1 MSLNPSQTEAVT
13 CKGHQLVLAGPGSGK
28 TRVITEK
35 ILHLIDQGIP
45 PAQILAL
52 TFSEKAAAEMSDRI
66 EQERPSLNLEIHTF
80 HSFCLQMMKENVLA
94 SGISVSGG
102 IISRTNQLVWGLK
115 NIDAFGFEHIRVGN
129 NSAEVVKAVIDGISA
144 FRDELIT
151 PAVLK
156 DYLEKKK
163 VEEVPDEEREYLSLL
178 EDLLKVY
185 RAYEEFKRQEKLI
198 DFDDMILGAVNLLR
212 TNATVRSAY
221 RNRFRYILVDEF
233 QDTNFAQLEL
243 VKQIAGEHL
252 CVVGDDDQTIYRF
265 RGAYLTNIRDF
276 REWAVKHAE
285 ILLDENYRNSPAILA
300 LAMQLMKGAPNR
312 QEKKLFTKKPEGE
325 PITVAACG
333 NEEGEAEYVAAE
345 IGRLVGTKYF
355 SHREGKERTLEYRD
369 FAILSRSR
377 KDGAKFQAALKRHTI
392 PCEYQG
398 DVDFLR
404 LPVVRDMVA
413 YLQIIDNPLVA
424 GVALNRILKLCSVP
438 ETVVQKI
445 NAAAGKRGYA
455 GARKDPEPGNDF
467 VYETLLD
474 AEAVVPDHAAA
485 IAMIVRMLRHFVDD
499 KERHTLPELVYEVMM
514 QASGLYRSALNGEAA
529 RVRLYLAKFYEI
541 TQEYDRIT
549 RHAAISDFLEYL
561 QYFGAFTL
569 DIEEREEQN
578 AVRIITAHK
587 SKGKEFPVVFVVELA
602 PKRFPL
608 TYRPKTF
615 VVPAD
620 LARGLKTGDDEKAL
634 FLQEERRLL
643 YVAMTRAEE
652 RLYLTYA
659 KWYGDNKRETKPSQ
673 FLEELQFR
681 NNPLIT
687 VIEPP
692 ARNADLPVID
702 TTPVEELKTSLQEQA
717 IRAIAEMR
725 LITALQDLV
734 TLERVREFA
743 ERGTDTFDK
752 ETFVATADADI
763 PVADLIAAPPEMPVI
778 PDSLQFSASALKKY
792 QDCPL
797 QYKFSYIL
805 KIPEPPGA
813 SPAAAKG
820 TSVHSVIEHLDP
832 AKPAEDQIPALLD
845 QFWTPEQFESTTQ
858 SEQDKVSAYDLIRT
872 YLAWQATNRNTILEA
887 EKEFSFT
894 LAGREMHGYIDRI
907 EQTPRGGYEVID
919 FKTGSSKSSGITK
932 KNLPENIQLNL
943 YALAIREL
951 YGKLPE
957 KATLLYLK
965 DNNPVVYEPTE
976 ASLRAFTESMEQM
989 IGRIL
994 AGEFPAQPGY
1004 KQCEWCPYGD
1014 LCGEREAEGE

>member
-1 MSLNPSQTEAVT
+1 MPLNPSQETAIKT
-13 CKGHQLVLAGPGSGK
+13 CGLQLVLAGPGSGK

-35 ILHLIDQGIP
+35 ILHLIDQGIQP
-45 PAQILAL
+45 DQILAL
-52 TFSEKAAAEMSDRI
+52 TFSEKAAAEMSERI
-66 EQERPSLNLEIHTF
+66 ETERPNLNLEIHTF
-80 HSFCLQMMKENVLA
+80 HSFCNQMLKENVLA

-102 IISRTNQLVWGLK
+102 IISKTNQLVWGLR
-115 NIDAFGFEHIRVGN
+115 NIDAFGFEHIKVGN
-129 NSAEVVKAVIDGISA
+129 NSAEVIKAVIDGISA

-151 PAVLK
+151 PAILK
-156 DYLEKKK
+156 DYLQKKK
-163 VEEVPDEEREYLSLL
+163 TAEVPAEEREYLGLL

-185 RAYEEFKRQEKLI
+185 TAYGQYKQKEKLI

-212 TNATVRSAY
+212 NNATIREAY
-221 RNRFRYILVDEF
+221 RNRFRYLLVDEF

-243 VKQIAGEHL
+243 VKQLAGEHL

-276 REWAVKHAE
+276 REWATKHAE
-285 ILLDENYRNSPAILA
+285 ILLDQNYRNAPAILA

-312 QEKKLFTKKPEGE
+312 QEKKLFTAKPAGE
-325 PITVAACG
+325 PVTVAACG
-333 NEEGEAEYVAAE
+333 NEAGEAEYVAAA
-345 IGRLVGTKYF
+345 IARLAGTTYF
-355 SHREGKERTLEYRD
+355 SHREGTERTLAYRD

-377 KDGAKFQAALKRHTI
+377 KDGAKFQAALKRHAI

-404 LPVVRDMVA
+404 LPVIRDMVA
-413 YLQIIDNPLVA
+413 YLQVIDNPLVA

-467 VYETLLD
+467 VYEVMQD
-474 AEAVVPDHAAA
+474 AGSIVPGHAAA
-485 IAMIVRMLRHFVDD
+485 IAGIVRMLRHFVEE

-514 QASGLYRSALNGEAA
+514 QASGLYRSALNGDAA

-549 RHAAISDFLEYL
+549 RNAAIGDFLEYL

-569 DIEEREEQN
+569 DIEEREEQD
-578 AVRIITAHK
+578 AVQILTAHK

-602 PKRFPL
+602 PNRFPL
-608 TYRPKTF
+608 KYRPKTF

-620 LARGLKTGDDEKAL
+620 LARGLKSGDDEKAL

-659 KWYGDNKRETKPSQ
+659 KWYGENKRETKPSP
-673 FLEELQFR
+673 FLEELSFR

-687 VIEPP
+687 VTEPP
-692 ARNADLPVID
+692 ARGTDLPVID
-702 TTPVEELKTSLQEQA
+702 TTPVEELKVSLQEQA

-725 LITALQDLV
+725 LSTALQDLV
-734 TLERVREFA
+734 TLERVREYA
-743 ERGTDTFDK
+743 ERGTAEFDSAGFVGGIST
-752 ETFVATADADI
+752 ETPI
-763 PVADLIAAPPEMPVI
+763 ADLIGAPPARPEI
-778 PDSLQFSASALKKY
+778 PETMRFSASGLKTY

-797 QYKFSYIL
+797 RFRFSYIL

-820 TSVHSVIEHLDP
+820 TAVHAVIEHLDP
-832 AKPAEDQIPALLD
+832 TKPAETQVPALLE
-845 QFWTPEQFESTTQ
+845 QFWTPDQFESTTQ
-858 SEQDKVSAYDLIRT
+858 SEQDKVSARELVET
-872 YLAWQATNRNTILEA
+872 YLAWQAKNQNTIVEA

-894 LAGREMHGYIDRI
+894 FAGREMHGFIDRI
-907 EQTPRGGYEVID
+907 EQTPGGGYVVID
-919 FKTGSSKSSGITK
+919 FKSGSSKSSGITK

-943 YALAIREL
+943 YALAIKEL

-957 KATLLYLK
+957 RTTLFYLK
-965 DNNPVVYEPTE
+965 DNNPIDYQPTE
-976 ASLRAFTESMEQM
+976 DSVVAFAGNLEQM
-989 IGRIL
+989 MAKIL
-994 AGEFPAQPGY
+994 AGEFPAQPDYMRCG
-1004 KQCEWCPYGD
+1004 WCPYGD
-1014 LCGEREAEGE
+1014 LCESRETGE

>member
-1 MSLNPSQTEAVT
+1 M
-13 CKGHQLVLAGPGSGK
+13 
-28 TRVITEK
+28 
-35 ILHLIDQGIP
+35 
-45 PAQILAL
+45 
-52 TFSEKAAAEMSDRI
+52 
-66 EQERPSLNLEIHTF
+66 
-80 HSFCLQMMKENVLA
+80 
-94 SGISVSGG
+94 
-102 IISRTNQLVWGLK
+102 
-115 NIDAFGFEHIRVGN
+115 GN

-163 VEEVPDEEREYLSLL
+163 VAEVPDEEREYLSLL

-185 RAYEEFKRQEKLI
+185 RAYEQFKRQEKLI

-212 TNATVRSAY
+212 NNATVRSAY

-285 ILLDENYRNSPAILA
+285 ILLDENYRNAPAILA

-312 QEKKLFTKKPEGE
+312 QEKNLFTKKPAGE

-345 IGRLVGTKYF
+345 IGRLVGTPYF
-355 SHREGKERTLEYRD
+355 SHREGKERTFGYRD

-377 KDGAKFQAALKRHTI
+377 KDGGKFQAALKRHTI
-392 PCEYQG
+392 PCEYRG

-404 LPVVRDMVA
+404 LPVIRDMVA

-455 GARKDPEPGNDF
+455 GARQDPEPGNDF

-474 AEAVVPDHAAA
+474 AETVVPDHAGE
-485 IAMIVRMLRHFVDD
+485 IAGIVRMLRHFIDD

-514 QASGLYRSALNGEAA
+514 QASGLYRSALNGDAA

-561 QYFGAFTL
+561 QYFGAFTI
-569 DIEEREEQN
+569 DIEEQEEQN
-578 AVRIITAHK
+578 AVQIITAHK

-659 KWYGDNKRETKPSQ
+659 KWYGENKRETKPSP
-673 FLEELQFR
+673 FLEELSFR

-702 TTPVEELKTSLQEQA
+702 STPVEELKTSLQEQA

-725 LITALQDLV
+725 LSTALQDLV
-734 TLERVREFA
+734 TLERVREYA
-743 ERGTDTFDK
+743 ERGTETFDS
-752 ETFVATADADI
+752 TAFVGTVSTDTPI
-763 PVADLIAAPPEMPVI
+763 ADLIGAPPALPVI
-778 PDSLQFSASALKKY
+778 PETMRFSASGLKKY

-797 QYKFSYIL
+797 QFKLSYIL

-820 TSVHSVIEHLDP
+820 TSVHAVIEHLDP
-832 AKPAEDQIPALLD
+832 ALPAETQVPGLLE
-845 QFWTPEQFESTTQ
+845 QFWTPDQFASKTQ
-858 SEQDKVSAYDLIRT
+858 SEQDKVSARELVET
-872 YLAWQATNRNTILEA
+872 YLAWQAKNNNTILEA

-894 LAGREMHGYIDRI
+894 FAGREMHGFIDRI
-907 EQTPRGGYEVID
+907 ERTPGGGYVVID
-919 FKTGSSKSSGITK
+919 FKSGSSKSSGITK

-957 KATLLYLK
+957 RTTLFYLK
-965 DNNPVVYEPTE
+965 DNNRIDYQPTE
-976 ASLRAFTESMEQM
+976 DSVVAFAGNLEQM
-989 IGRIL
+989 MAKIL
-994 AGEFPAQPGY
+994 AGEFPAQPDFMRCG
-1004 KQCEWCPYGD
+1004 WCPYGD
-1014 LCGEREAEGE
+1014 LCESREMDGE